1 MPLPVEGACVRKDG
15 DLRDLRF
22 RYDKG
27 DVPDIQFVVIF
38 FAAVAIDRVDLHVI
52 GAVCPRVADRAD
64 KPRGRLGTQQ
74 RKPDLDLF
82 GNAVHDHALR
92 RGGDRPIA
100 ARIGGRIAA
109 AGDGNAVYRPDGGRD
124 DFCCDGESISDRAR
138 IIAPARDDDIAA
150 ERAHAFAAGIGH
162 DMVDPLLQEDIAVLH
177 GHFRLDLAARIFVRI
192 GNAADHSQR
201 DRFGLD
207 GESPAGAG
215 EIFRPVEI
223 AARRNVYREG
233 ISPRVRGGAVQLF
246 AVSIIIGDGDLAA
259 ANALFGNDFYLLLFS
274 VICNLF
280 GRNNKV
286 VGGQGAALGD
296 RHRDGIVGDGVIF
309 RGDAP
314 FSTDKMR
321 IIYARRYGITARL
334 LQRSRIGDDRL
345 AAVDGDINRD
355 GRLGIRRL

>member
-1 MPLPVEGACVRKDG
+1 MTWNIVSDSSC
-15 DLRDLRF
+15 DLRMASFQSETVRFETVPLRIQVGTREFLDNDDLS
-22 RYDKG
+22 
-27 DVPDIQFVVIF
+27 VPELLHTMASEKS
-38 FAAVAIDRVDLHVI
+38 AASTS
-52 GAVCPRVADRAD
+52 CPS
-64 KPRGRLGTQQ
+64 P
-74 RKPDLDLF
+74 
-82 GNAVHDHALR
+82 HA
-92 RGGDRPIA
+92 
-100 ARIGGRIAA
+100 
-109 AGDGNAVYRPDGGRD
+109 
-124 DFCCDGESISDRAR
+124 F
-138 IIAPARDDDIAA
+138 
-150 ERAHAFAAGIGH
+150 AHAFAAGIGH